1 MAFWIQDKK
10 DSDPMYRFFYAE
22 FETDILNL
30 PTQTEMGKQD
40 PGNDVE
46 LKAANAICGEGSE
59 CLLVATG
66 DVYVLGKTTNTWDK
80 LGG

>member
-1 MAFWIQDKK
+1 MFWIQDRK

-22 FETDILNL
+22 YESDLLNL
-30 PTQTEMGKQD
+30 PTQTEVGKQD
-40 PGNDVE
+40 DQGDIE

-59 CLLVATG
+59 CLVVEKG
-66 DVYVLGKTTNTWDK
+66 DVYVLGKSTNTWDR

>member
-1 MAFWIQDKK
+1 MFWIQDRK

-22 FETDILNL
+22 FETDLLNL

-40 PGNDVE
+40 DQGDIE
-46 LKAANAICGEGSE
+46 LKAANAICGEGSG
-59 CLLVATG
+59 CLVIENG
-66 DVYVLGKTTNTWDK
+66 NVHVLGKSTNTWDK